1 MNIKEIEDNLAAV
14 ANTLANSDKGV
25 DTNSIMLLSM
35 AQSLVVIIKLLQK
48 EKDGKNDTRNKLKI

>member
-14 ANTLANSDKGV
+14 AGSLTQAGNV

-35 AQSLVVIIKLLQK
+35 AQSLVVIIKLLQN
-48 EKDGKNDTRNKLKI
+48 EKDGTDDARNKLKI

>member
-14 ANTLANSDKGV
+14 ANTLANADKGV